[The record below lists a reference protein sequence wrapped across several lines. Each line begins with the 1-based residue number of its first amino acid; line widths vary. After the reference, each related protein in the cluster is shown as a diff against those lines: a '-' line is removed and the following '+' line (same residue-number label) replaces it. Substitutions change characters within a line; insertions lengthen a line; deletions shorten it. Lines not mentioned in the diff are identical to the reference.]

1 MSKLGEPSSA
11 KRRFGKASNYEL
23 LIYDDSEDIF
33 DYDDTDDI
41 LDYDDVML
49 KAADRTSISSALDTL
64 DSVLSLG
71 SVLRQILINFTLV
84 GGCINSVHLKFF
96 HLSGNLFPVL
106 LDGDEHLARQGD
118 GGEKEEEHRKEF
130 V

>member
-11 KRRFGKASNYEL
+11 KRRFGKASNY
-23 LIYDDSEDIF
+23 DSLAEEIL
-33 DYDDTDDI
+33 DYNDAEDI
-41 LDYDDVML
+41 LDYDDVMFN
-49 KAADRTSISSALDTL
+49 AADRTSISSALDTL